1 MNKIWTNC
9 FLGHLLFDY
18 FLYLPPK
25 CIYTCVSL
33 GDSVPHP
40 TTHHT
45 LKSPLLFRDE
55 LQLGLQR
62 KWARAVVMCLRVWGG
77 REVVGLGRRVFGTQS
92 IDWWSKLGGPGLTE
106 RRSVSGNICP
116 QLSAVWSIPA
126 QWWAREALLL
136 IKRSHRY
143 ARRLN
148 SFYGSV
154 FTHILKYLYKVEKAS
169 LHLNVLVW
177 DELLKTHCWVYE
189 GELSVCFVSLCQ
201 GDFTSDL
208 AHFFLYSTSNCFLF
222 LYCGSSAF
230 LLKST
235 QFRKY

>member
-1 MNKIWTNC
+1 M
-9 FLGHLLFDY
+9 
-18 FLYLPPK
+18 
-25 CIYTCVSL
+25 S
-33 GDSVPHP
+33 
-40 TTHHT
+40 
-45 LKSPLLFRDE
+45 KSCCDVF
-55 LQLGLQR
+55 
-62 KWARAVVMCLRVWGG
+62 ACLG
-77 REVVGLGRRVFGTQS
+77 REGGCWIREESFWHPIHWLM
-92 IDWWSKLGGPGLTE
+92 SKLGGPGLTE

-143 ARRLN
+143 AHRLN

-201 GDFTSDL
+201 GDFTTVIWLISSSTAL
-208 AHFFLYSTSNCFLF
+208 QIVFYS
-222 LYCGSSAF
+222 
-230 LLKST
+230 LLW
-235 QFRKY
+235 

>member
-1 MNKIWTNC
+1 
-9 FLGHLLFDY
+9 
-18 FLYLPPK
+18 
-25 CIYTCVSL
+25 
-33 GDSVPHP
+33 
-40 TTHHT
+40 
-45 LKSPLLFRDE
+45 
-55 LQLGLQR
+55 
-62 KWARAVVMCLRVWGG
+62 MCLWGTACLILPHTTPFNHLCSLEMSYNLVCSVSEQELLWCVCVFGEGG
-77 REVVGLGRRVFGTQS
+77 RWVFGTQS

-143 ARRLN
+143 AHRLN

-201 GDFTSDL
+201 GDFTTVIWLISSSTAL
-208 AHFFLYSTSNCFLF
+208 QIVFYS
-222 LYCGSSAF
+222 
-230 LLKST
+230 LLW
-235 QFRKY
+235 